1 MFAIP
6 RALHIAGEVHGDY
19 LRHVRATSSFRT
31 AGSLELED
39 RDSVQMN
46 RNSKKPT
53 SYCIQTFGQPSNMN
67 PRCAYTSLHLYAQD
81 TSHFMATFAQCIL
94 HVMQLLINLSSS
106 SHFHHRFTYPCISLK
121 TVRSSQS
128 AVIEES
134 APPRELLRLSPIE
147 RPKYQD
153 ILRVEEASSPYDLW

>member
-6 RALHIAGEVHGDY
+6 RALHIAGEAHGDY

-46 RNSKKPT
+46 RKSKKAT

-67 PRCAYTSLHLYAQD
+67 PRRAYTTLHLYAYD
-81 TSHFMATFAQCIL
+81 TLNATATFAQCIL
-94 HVMQLLINLSSS
+94 HVMQLLISHLSFCLTSITAS
-106 SHFHHRFTYPCISLK
+106 QIPASPSRQHGRANQLSLK
-121 TVRSSQS
+121 NQHQR
-128 AVIEES
+128 ES
-134 APPRELLRLSPIE
+134 CSDSLLIDGPRC
-147 RPKYQD
+147 
-153 ILRVEEASSPYDLW
+153 